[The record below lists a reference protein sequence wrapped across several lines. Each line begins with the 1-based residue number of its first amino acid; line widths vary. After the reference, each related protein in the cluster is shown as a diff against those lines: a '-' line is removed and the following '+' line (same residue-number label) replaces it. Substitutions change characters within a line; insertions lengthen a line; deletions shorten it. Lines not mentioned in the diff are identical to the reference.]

1 MVTRHVV
8 ISGTGRCGTSFL
20 VELLTH
26 LGLDTGFRPETL
38 ERRKSKLARAG
49 LEKDIRKPGA
59 PYIVKSPWFCEYVGE
74 VITRDDILVEHV
86 FIPMRELRAA
96 AESRRFVTAQSVRSM
111 PFWKRL
117 QFQIFPWA
125 LPGGVTVEASRQ
137 ETELLLS
144 HYRLTAA
151 LSKTV
156 IPVTL
161 MRFPRIVHDEQYLF
175 DKLGPIL
182 DGISFT
188 AFQEAFRRVARPDLV
203 HSFCEGDL

>member
-1 MVTRHVV
+1 M
-8 ISGTGRCGTSFL
+8 

-26 LGLDTGFRPETL
+26 LGLDTGFFPETL

-49 LEKDIRKPGA
+49 LEKDIRKPDA
-59 PYIVKSPWFCEYVGE
+59 PYIVKSPWFCEYVDE
-74 VITRDDILVEHV
+74 VLARDDILVEHV

-96 AESRRFVTAQSVRSM
+96 AESRRFVTAQSLRKMS
-111 PFWKRL
+111 FLKRL
-117 QFQIFPWA
+117 HYQIFPRV
-125 LPGGVTVEASRQ
+125 LPGGVTVEASHQ

-144 HYRLTAA
+144 LYRLMAS

-175 DKLGPIL
+175 DKLEPIL
-182 DGISFT
+182 NGISFRD
-188 AFQEAFRRVARPDLV
+188 FQEAFRRVARPDLV